1 MERVKTGISQLDE
14 ILHGGFLRGDS
25 IMLGGP
31 AGAGKTSLGLQF
43 LVNGATKFGENGIFV
58 TFEQL
63 PDQLYRDAKSFGW
76 DLRKLEEEGKIL
88 VVCTSPKLLVGA
100 EAEPSIL
107 EDSIKQIRP
116 KRIVIDS
123 LSHLALI
130 IEHPDLRRREV
141 YRLIMYLKSKG
152 LTSMFTSEGSVVL
165 PSTGAGLSFLADC
178 VIALRLVEIESS
190 MRKALVLLKMR
201 GSDHDKSLT
210 HFEVTSN
217 GIEILK
223 PFAHYTGVFTGSP
236 SGFLSDR
243 ENDSQGNSGP
253 SQARALSTRN

>member
-1 MERVKTGISQLDE
+1 MERVKTGIPQLDE

-25 IMLGGP
+25 IMIGGP

-88 VVCTSPKLLVGA
+88 VVCTSPKLLVGV

-107 EDSIKQIRP
+107 EDPIEQIRP

-123 LSHLALI
+123 LSHLALMDA

-178 VIALRLVEIESS
+178 VIALKLVEIESS
-190 MRKALVLLKMR
+190 MRKALVVLKMR

-217 GIEILK
+217 GIEIMK

-236 SGFLSDR
+236 NRILSDR
-243 ENDSQGNSGP
+243 ENH
-253 SQARALSTRN
+253 